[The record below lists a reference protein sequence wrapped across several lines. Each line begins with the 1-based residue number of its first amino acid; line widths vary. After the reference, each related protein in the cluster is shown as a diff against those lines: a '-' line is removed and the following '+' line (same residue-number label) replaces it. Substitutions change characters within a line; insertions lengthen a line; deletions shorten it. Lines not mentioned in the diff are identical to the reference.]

1 MHFRSLKLALL
12 FCSLGLFSVSAQKL
26 PDGEG
31 KALVEK
37 VCTSCH
43 GLDTALA
50 EGYSEQGWKKLV
62 NTMIA
67 RGAEASDDEIDIMV
81 KYLAKNFPAA
91 GASNAGVNTATA
103 KDISK
108 KVPRVDAQKIDAAK
122 VTPGISTGS

>member
-1 MHFRSLKLALL
+1 MHFRFLKIALL
-12 FCSLGLFSVSAQKL
+12 FCSIGLFSVTAQKL

-37 VCTSCH
+37 VCSSCH

-67 RGAEASDDEIDIMV
+67 RGAEASDDELDIMV

-91 GASNAGVNTATA
+91 GASNVGVNKATA
-103 KDISK
+103 KDISYRRENGNFKNLPDVK
-108 KVPRVDAQKIDAAK
+108 KVSGVDAH
-122 VTPGISTGS
+122 